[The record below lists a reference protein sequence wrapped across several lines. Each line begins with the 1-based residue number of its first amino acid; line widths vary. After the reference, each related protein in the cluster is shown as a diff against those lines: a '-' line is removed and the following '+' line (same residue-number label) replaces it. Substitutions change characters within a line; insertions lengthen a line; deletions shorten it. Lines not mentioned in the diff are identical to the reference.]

1 MVKCSI
7 LSGESSYK
15 REFLPFNA
23 PWPRPS
29 LALPRS
35 KRKRRIRSSSGFF
48 PSIPIRDIFEL
59 MRREFSF
66 LLLREEYMLLYDYNT
81 PRLQFLKR
89 GREARLERLEQR
101 DRLKL

>member
-81 PRLQFLKR
+81 PRRLQVFKT
-89 GREARLERLEQR
+89 REGGTSRETGTTR
-101 DRLKL
+101 